1 MIMETITSVSKAL
14 QEYERAGGLA
24 PAAAEDTEDVALVA
38 LAAHV
43 EPTEDATVQPHVD
56 EGREASLPGPVEAAE
71 TSAPVAKPVS
81 AEAGKRRRHYPVQ
94 SLLKSRMSRLARF
107 TS

>member
-56 EGREASLPGPVEAAE
+56 EGREASLPERRFPGRW
-71 TSAPVAKPVS
+71 KPPKLQPPS
-81 AEAGKRRRHYPVQ
+81 RSLSRRRPGRGDVTTRSSHC
-94 SLLKSRMSRLARF
+94 
-107 TS
+107 